1 MRDYASIV
9 ERVNQLPYPVIEIGK
24 IRDLPIFQLKIESIS
39 DSYQEI
45 LITAGIHGDEPAGVE
60 AALQFVE
67 RDVSKLQEDFSFLVI
82 PCINPYG
89 FVHDM
94 RENCEGVDI
103 NRAFEKDNV
112 EESEVVKCTLNGKQF
127 AFSVDFHED
136 YDAKGFYLY
145 EGNRDQQFIGPK
157 LVRACLSIGQLDP
170 DDPGEDAPEISKGVY
185 RVAEHWGTQGLAPYL
200 LHHHSAHVLISE
212 TPTIWNLQQRV
223 DLHLTLLD
231 TALTLI

>member
-1 MRDYASIV
+1 MQDYASVI
-9 ERVNQLPYPVIEIGK
+9 ERVNQLPYPAIEIGK
-24 IRDLPIFQLKIESIS
+24 IGDLPIIQLQIESIS
-39 DSYQEI
+39 DSYQNI

-60 AALQFVE
+60 SALQFVE
-67 RDVSKLQEDFSFLVI
+67 QDISKLQEDFSFVVI

-89 FVHDM
+89 YVHDT

-103 NRAFEKDNV
+103 NRAFEQDNV
-112 EESEVVKCTLNGKQF
+112 EESELIKCTLEKKQF
-127 AFSVDFHED
+127 AFSIDFHED
-136 YDAKGFYLY
+136 YDAEGFYLY

-157 LVRACLSIGQLDP
+157 LVRAGLSIGQLDP
-170 DDPGEDAPEISKGVY
+170 DDPGEDAPEISEGVY
-185 RVAEHWGTQGLAPYL
+185 RVAEKWGTQGLAPYL

-223 DLHLTLLD
+223 DLHLTLLE